1 MSAQPPSPE
10 KIASWEAQALAL
22 MSTRTAPEKVI
33 AHLKYVGC
41 PASLAQDIVSRNR
54 RPATKNLRRK
64 GVGILL
70 TGVAILGGVLLLELV
85 KVLIGMPIPLPINAA
100 WFAVL
105 GAGMIV
111 YGVLQIVFG

>member
-33 AHLKYVGC
+33 THLKYVGC
-41 PASLAQDIVSRNR
+41 PAPLARDIVSRNR
-54 RPATKNLRRK
+54 RPARKNLRRK
-64 GVGILL
+64 GVGILV
-70 TGVAILGGVLLLELV
+70 TGVAILVGVLLLEILRAS
-85 KVLIGMPIPLPINAA
+85 IGMPIPLPINTT
-100 WFAVL
+100 WFALL